1 MFRLAVFAASQVDG
15 LLGDFDALLR
25 HEHANNAR
33 IRPNRVVEF
42 HCLFPQFSFQHLVDA
57 FEQTAGRFV
66 KRMKSAQASSSLFRS
81 RTDCM
86 IGSKFD
92 RASSASN
99 SCAVSES
106 SPCEGPL
113 AIPQSSWGV
122 SENRPC
128 PYNRILEFN
137 PFSRSSDWM

>member
-1 MFRLAVFAASQVDG
+1 MLRLPVFAASQVDG

-66 KRMKSAQASSSLFRS
+66 KRMKSAQASSSLLRS

-92 RASSASN
+92 RASRASN
-99 SCAVSES
+99 SCAVSDS
-106 SPCEGPL
+106 SPCERCI
-113 AIPQSSWGV
+113 AILTSSCGV
-122 SENRPC
+122 SDNLPW
-128 PYNRILEFN
+128 PDNRILEFN